1 LSGVEARLR
10 LIDRDL
16 VLVGVPERARLDV
29 FEEGSDGERRR
40 LGSLSLARPEEL
52 RPLLEALETGGGPP
66 SDSGPPQPFQPPPEK
81 KP

>member
-1 LSGVEARLR
+1 LIGVEARLR

-29 FEEGSDGERRR
+29 FEEQSDGQRRR
-40 LGSLSLARPEEL
+40 LGSLTLARPEEL
-52 RPLLEALETGGGPP
+52 DPLLEALETTGGPP
-66 SDSGPPQPFQPPPEK
+66 SDAGPPQPFQPPPEK